1 MTFSPGTAL
10 VAAAS
15 VMLGGVVKGALGMG
29 FPIVATPLLTLVLGP
44 ETAVVGI
51 VVPSLM
57 MNVAQAW
64 QGRRFLA
71 AADPVVRL
79 LVPTLVTIVLGTVVG
94 AYLLVALPARA
105 VAAVVGVSVMLY
117 AIVSLRG
124 AAVAVPS
131 RHLRSI
137 GILVGFASGVL
148 GGATGFFGLPLIVLF
163 STPHSRQGEAAGP
176 GVDRAPVRR
185 RPADRELR
193 RAGPPHRRAGG
204 ALDPGAGPAA
214 AGFVLG
220 TAFRRRMSQAA
231 FGLAIRLTLLT
242 VGAGLA
248 GRAAFAWLTAA
259 G

>member
-1 MTFSPGTAL
+1 
-10 VAAAS
+10 
-15 VMLGGVVKGALGMG
+15 MLGGVVKGALGMG

-71 AADPVVRL
+71 ATDPVVRL

-94 AYLLVALPARA
+94 AYLLVTLPARA
-105 VAAVVGVSVMLY
+105 IAAVVGVSVMLY
-117 AIVSLRG
+117 AIVSLRS
-124 AAVAVPS
+124 AAVAVPP

-163 STPHSRQGEAAGP
+163 SSLTLDKAKLPALVSIVLLCGVAPRSRATSRWASSPGSWWRSRPWRWFPRRRDSCSAPSSAAG
-176 GVDRAPVRR
+176 
-185 RPADRELR
+185 
-193 RAGPPHRRAGG
+193 
-204 ALDPGAGPAA
+204 
-214 AGFVLG
+214 
-220 TAFRRRMSQAA
+220 
-231 FGLAIRLTLLT
+231 
-242 VGAGLA
+242 
-248 GRAAFAWLTAA
+248 
-259 G
+259 